1 MVASSRRKALRRW
14 VSEMR
19 MLATC
24 RPARL
29 KDFYGEVQVIVWA
42 AAASLREAKGVV
54 AKPGRARSA

>member
-1 MVASSRRKALRRW
+1 
-14 VSEMR
+14 MR

-29 KDFYGEVQVIVWA
+29 KDFDGEVQVIVWA

-54 AKPGRARSA
+54 TKPGRARSA